1 MNQVKIVYLFTS
13 NEGEQFDDDEGFAG
27 FATKTKLREVV
38 VPYEI
43 VAGTIKGIEE
53 TAADYGDG
61 VTNAEILA
69 IVDAETNEVL
79 PKQIEYWEV
88 GDEQ

>member
-1 MNQVKIVYLFTS
+1 MNQVKILYLFTS
-13 NEGEQFDDDEGFAG
+13 NEGEQFDDNEGFAG
-27 FATKTKLREVV
+27 VATKTTLREA
-38 VPYEI
+38 I
-43 VAGTIKGIEE
+43 VSYDKVAETMESIWE

-61 VTNAEILA
+61 VTDAEILA

-88 GDEQ
+88 GDSQ